1 MVFALYL
8 DGEGYVGDV
17 SAPSRQAAF
26 DFVIRQ
32 GYKINTF
39 ELREV
44 IA

>member
-1 MVFALYL
+1 MVFALYV

-17 SAPSRQAAF
+17 SAPSRQAAVA
-26 DFVIRQ
+26 FVASK
-32 GYKINTF
+32 GYEINTF

>member
-1 MVFALYL
+1 MVFALYV

-17 SAPSRQAAF
+17 SAPSRAAAVA
-26 DFVIRQ
+26 FVARQ
-32 GYKINTF
+32 GYEIGSF

>member
-1 MVFALYL
+1 MVFALYV

-17 SAPSRQAAF
+17 SAPSRQAAV
-26 DFVIRQ
+26 DFVARQ
-32 GYKINTF
+32 GYEIGSF